1 MAMPIMLITGMKV
14 GEIMDEQK
22 LKKSMT
28 EEDYVEIDLRILV
41 HDFLK
46 IIRDYWGLFFGII
59 IITTII

>member
-1 MAMPIMLITGMKV
+1 MPIMLITGMKV

-46 IIRDYWGLFFGII
+46 IIREY
-59 IITTII
+59 

>member
-46 IIRDYWGLFFGII
+46 IIREYWGLFFESLLLQR
-59 IITTII
+59 